1 MSDGVLAALISGV
14 ISLVGVIVTVVV
26 ANRKMMAEIDKKSE
40 VKDMELKGEVAVI
53 KTEIAELRKS
63 QDKHNSMI
71 ERMYA
76 AEKEI
81 TRVQEQVKVANHR
94 IADLEAIKPPC

>member
-1 MSDGVLAALISGV
+1 MSDGVIAALISGV
-14 ISLVGVIVTVVV
+14 ISLVGVIVTVIV

-71 ERMYA
+71 ERMYS

-81 TRVQEQVKVANHR
+81 TRVQEQVKVCNHR
-94 IADLEAIKPPC
+94 IADLEAIKPA